1 MDLRLRDAVALV
13 TGASAGMGRASA
25 LALAA
30 EGARVV
36 IVARNPEPLAATA
49 HEARWAGASQVHT
62 VVADLTDPDAAGAV
76 VDETVEAFGGIDVLV
91 NTVGVCEVE
100 RGGIL
105 AQDDGYWQRAFE
117 SVLLVDVRLCRLVV
131 PHLRER
137 GGGAIVNISAM
148 SARHY
153 LPVMAHYSAM
163 KAALAHF
170 TKNLAR
176 EFAADHIRANAVM
189 PGMIESEAVAAAHEQ
204 RREERGWSDEDV
216 FRDAVERYPLVTF
229 ADRFGQPDEVGDLVA
244 FLASPRASY
253 INGAL
258 VNIDGGSIF

>member
-1 MDLRLRDAVALV
+1 
-13 TGASAGMGRASA
+13 
-25 LALAA
+25 
-30 EGARVV
+30 
-36 IVARNPEPLAATA
+36 
-49 HEARWAGASQVHT
+49 
-62 VVADLTDPDAAGAV
+62 
-76 VDETVEAFGGIDVLV
+76 
-91 NTVGVCEVE
+91 
-100 RGGIL
+100 
-105 AQDDGYWQRAFE
+105 
-117 SVLLVDVRLCRLVV
+117 
-131 PHLRER
+131 
-137 GGGAIVNISAM
+137 
-148 SARHY
+148 
-153 LPVMAHYSAM
+153 M

-204 RREERGWSDEDV
+204 RKEKRGWSDEDV

-229 ADRFGQPDEVGDLVA
+229 ADRFGRPEEVGDLVA